1 MSTLEIIQNILVEKF
16 SLDRAILTPDVTLD
30 QLGIDSLT
38 VLEMLF
44 DIEDRFGLKINDDT
58 PRTLHTLQD
67 VVAYV
72 DSLLLKRKAQGVVAT
87 PSPSE

>member
-1 MSTLEIIQNILVEKF
+1 
-16 SLDRAILTPDVTLD
+16 
-30 QLGIDSLT
+30 
-38 VLEMLF
+38 LF

-87 PSPSE
+87 PSSSE